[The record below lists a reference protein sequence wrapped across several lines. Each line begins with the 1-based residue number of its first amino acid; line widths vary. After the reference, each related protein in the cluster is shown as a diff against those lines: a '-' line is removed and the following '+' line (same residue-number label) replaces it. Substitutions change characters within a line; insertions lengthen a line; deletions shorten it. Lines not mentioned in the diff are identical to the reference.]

1 MKAKLIRISA
11 VLALVAISI
20 TMVQVQPVRAVSLI
34 LNPGFESGVGAAAE
48 NWTEGTDHVRTS
60 GLAHRGNYSL
70 ESLSTAASSITTT
83 GNLGD
88 FGTDHTFYISYWAW
102 RVNDIGNAYLQLRG
116 DTWTGMIFPTTEIGG
131 WVHVTGNYL
140 VTDASETYVELVT
153 ENMTAAVYFDDVC
166 VSLTESDCTDPT
178 LTPSNTPTNTATSTS
193 TPSITPTFTPANT
206 FTPTP
211 SNTPT
216 NTFTPT
222 NTYTP
227 TNTRTLIPAAILT
240 GTYQAAYDYYSV
252 VAASNYPTVAVLSIL
267 CGVVVLGLIVFGVIT
282 FLKKRG

>member
-1 MKAKLIRISA
+1 MKAKLIRILA
-11 VLALVAISI
+11 VLAIVAISI
-20 TMVQVQPVRAVSLI
+20 TLVQVQPVRAASLI
-34 LNPGFESGVGAAAE
+34 LNPGFESGNGVDAE
-48 NWTEGTDHVRTS
+48 YWTEGPDHVRTD

-88 FGTDHTFYISYWAW
+88 FGTGHTFYVSYWAW
-102 RVNDIGNAYLQLRG
+102 RVNDVGNAYLQLRG
-116 DTWTGMIFPTTEIGG
+116 DTWTGFTFPITEIGG

-153 ENMTAAVYFDDVC
+153 ENMTAQVYFDDVC

-178 LTPSNTPTNTATSTS
+178 LTPSNTPTNTATVTS
-193 TPSITPTFTPANT
+193 TPTPTFT
-206 FTPTP
+206 FTPTSTFTLTP
-211 SNTPT
+211 SLTPTNTNTPT
-216 NTFTPT
+216 NTF
-222 NTYTP
+222 TP

-252 VAASNYPTVAVLSIL
+252 VATSNYPTVAVLSIL
-267 CGVVVLGLIVFGVIT
+267 CGVVVLGLITFGVLT
-282 FLKKRG
+282 FLKKRP

>member
-1 MKAKLIRISA
+1 MNKSNHIVA
-11 VLALVAISI
+11 VAVILLLAVVLTIPAHAASI
-20 TMVQVQPVRAVSLI
+20 V
-34 LNPGFESGVGAAAE
+34 LNPGFESGTGPDAE
-48 NWTEGTDHVRTS
+48 YWTTGVDHVRTD

-70 ESLSTAASSITTT
+70 ESLSTAASSVTTT

-88 FGTDHTFYISYWAW
+88 FGAGHTFYISYWAW
-102 RVNDIGNAYLQLRG
+102 RVNDVGNAYLHLRG
-116 DTWTGMIFPTTEIGG
+116 DTWTGFTFPITEIGG

-140 VTDASETYVELVT
+140 VTDAAETYVELVT

-166 VSLTESDCTDPT
+166 VSLSESDCTDPT
-178 LTPSNTPTNTATSTS
+178 LTPSSTPTGTASSTS
-193 TPSITPTFTPANT
+193 TPSITPTFTPTNT

-240 GTYQAAYDYYSV
+240 GTYQAAYDYYSG

-267 CGVVVLGLIVFGVIT
+267 CGVVVLGLITFGVIT